1 MLYQPLTPLSPEEVY
16 DASTLDCYA
25 FRRGG
30 DVRHGLSLSLG
41 NMVAGF
47 GFDLQ
52 GVHFH
57 NSECA
62 YIAGMFSLDTPE
74 HTAIVRQLVAC
85 DDGWAAKKKIRKAHE
100 QERRDDWLSFNV
112 PWMHYLVWQK
122 CLTSK
127 AFRSQLLAF
136 PPEAILLEDSTYAT
150 SATATK
156 WGMRNAELRKRLTAL
171 KRELAMR
178 GMNKATIKR
187 EQDKMRL
194 GEWSTIGEWRGQ
206 NLLGKI
212 LMNCRDAMLHDTEP
226 LIDYTPLQIARIH
239 LLGREL
245 TFPAH

>member
-1 MLYQPLTPLSPEEVY
+1 MLDHPLTAQTPEEVY

-25 FRRGG
+25 FRRGS
-30 DVRHGLSLSLG
+30 DVRRGLSLALG

-62 YIAGMFSLDTPE
+62 YIAGMFSLGTPE
-74 HTAIVRQLVAC
+74 HTAVVRQLVAC
-85 DDGWAAKKKIRKAHE
+85 DDGWEAKKKIRKAHE
-100 QERRDDWLSFNV
+100 QERREDWLSFNV

-122 CLTSK
+122 CLTSE
-127 AFRSQLLAF
+127 AFRKLLLAF
-136 PPEAILLEDSTYAT
+136 PSEAILLEDSTYAT

-156 WGMRNAELRKRLTAL
+156 WGMRNAELRRRLTAM
-171 KRELAMR
+171 KRELTAQ
-178 GMNKATIKR
+178 GMNKTTIKR

-212 LMNCRDAMLHDTEP
+212 LMDCRDAMRYQTEP
-226 LIDYTPLQIARIH
+226 LIDYAPLRAVQID
-239 LLGREL
+239 LLGQEL
-245 TFPAH
+245 TFPTY

>member
-1 MLYQPLTPLSPEEVY
+1 MLDHPLTALTPEEVY

-25 FRRGG
+25 FRCGG
-30 DVRHGLSLSLG
+30 DVRCGLSLALG

-62 YIAGMFSLDTPE
+62 YIAGMFSLGTPE
-74 HTAIVRQLVAC
+74 HTDIVRQLVAC

-100 QERRDDWLSFNV
+100 QERREDWLSFNV

-122 CLTSK
+122 CRTSE
-127 AFRSQLLAF
+127 AFRKLLLAF
-136 PPEAILLEDSTYAT
+136 PPEAMLLEDSTYAT

-156 WGMRNAELRKRLTAL
+156 WGMRNAELRKRLTAM
-171 KRELAMR
+171 KREITAQ
-178 GMNKATIKR
+178 GMNKASIKS

-194 GEWSTIGEWRGQ
+194 GPWSTIGEWRGQ

-212 LMNCRDAMLHDTEP
+212 LMNCRDAMHHHTEP
-226 LIDYTPLQIARIH
+226 LIDYAPLRAAQIH

-245 TFPAH
+245 TFPTL